1 MNKAIAT
8 VYCFF
13 FLVVTLNAQ
22 PPKGIHWSKEGNN
35 YYESSENGIKQVILP
50 SFNEITIATKAQL
63 TPAGKSAPLK
73 IRNFFLSDDGKKI
86 LIFTNSKKVWRYDT
100 RGDYWVLN
108 TSNNSLKQLG
118 SSLPASSL
126 MFAKLSPDGSKAAYV
141 SGHNIYQ
148 EDLNT
153 GTMKALTTDGS
164 DRLINGTFDWVY
176 EEEFDCRDG
185 FKWSP
190 DSKQIAYWKLD
201 ATRIRNFLM
210 INNTDSIYSFTI
222 PVEYPKAGER
232 PSPCYIYT
240 VEVETGRTVKMNIPG
255 EADNNYIPRMEWAA
269 NSSELVI
276 QQLNRKQNE
285 SHVMY
290 CNATTG
296 STQNIYNEANDTWID
311 IKARWASDP
320 TGWEWIKKGACF
332 LWVSEKDGWRH
343 IYEITRDGKKESL
356 ITKGNYD
363 VITIKGWDEESGYIY
378 FMASPDKAT
387 QSYLYR
393 VKMDGKTAAERMS
406 PANESGTH
414 EYDLSTNGL
423 YAQHEWSNLNTPPA
437 TNWVSLPNH
446 AIIKT
451 EKEGPNYPVD
461 PAKLFQIT
469 TAEGVTMD
477 GYMILPTDFDS
488 TKKYPVV
495 FYVYTEP
502 AAATVSDQY
511 GAAGNFLYNGDMA
524 GDGYI
529 QISLDGRGT
538 PAPKGAAWRKSIY
551 KNLGIINVKDQAM
564 AAKEILKWNYIDNE
578 RVAVW
583 GWSGGGST
591 TLHLLFQYPDIY
603 KTGIAVAALA
613 NLNTYD
619 NIYEE
624 RYMGLP
630 QENKVE
636 YEAGSSMT
644 HAKNLQGHLL
654 YIHGTGDDNVHY
666 QNAEMLLNELI
677 KYNKVFHF
685 MAYPNRSHGISEG
698 KGTFTHLS
706 NLYTT
711 FLKQWCPPGG
721 R

>member
-1 MNKAIAT
+1 MYKAFST
-8 VYCFF
+8 VFCLFF
-13 FLVVTLNAQ
+13 FIVILQAQ
-22 PPKGIHWSKEGNN
+22 PPKGIHWNVDGNS
-35 YYESSENGIKQVILP
+35 YYESSENGIIQVNLP
-50 SFNEITIATKAQL
+50 SFNETVIATKTQL
-63 TPAGKSAPLK
+63 TPEGKSSPLK
-73 IRNFFLSDDGKKI
+73 IRNFFLSNDGKKM
-86 LIFTNSKKVWRYDT
+86 LIYTNSKKVWRYDT

-108 TSNNSLKQLG
+108 TTTNALKQLG
-118 SSLPASSL
+118 TSLPASSL
-126 MFAKLSPDGSKAAYV
+126 MFAKLSPDGSKVAYV
-141 SGHNIYQ
+141 SGHNIYM

-153 GTMKALTTDGS
+153 GSMKALTTDGT

-185 FKWSP
+185 FRWSP
-190 DSKQIAYWKLD
+190 DSKKIAYWKLD
-201 ATRIRNFLM
+201 ATKIRNFIM
-210 INNTDSIYSFTI
+210 INNTDSIYSYTI
-222 PVEYPKAGER
+222 PVEYPKTGER

-240 VEVETGRTVKMNIPG
+240 VEVETGRTNQMNIPG

-269 NSSELVI
+269 NSTDLVI

-285 SHVMY
+285 SRVMY
-290 CNATTG
+290 CNIATG
-296 STQNIYNEANDTWID
+296 ATQNIYTETNDTWID
-311 IKARWASDP
+311 IKSRWAADP
-320 TGWEWIKKGACF
+320 TGWEWIKNGECF

-343 IYEITRDGKKESL
+343 IYEVTRDGKKETL

-363 VITIKGWDEESGYIY
+363 VITIKGWDEKSGYIY
-378 FMASPDKAT
+378 FMASPDNAT

-393 VKMDGKTAAERMS
+393 VKMDGKTNAERMS
-406 PANESGTH
+406 PASESGTH
-414 EYDLSTNGL
+414 EYDLSTNGM
-423 YAQHEWSNLNTPPA
+423 YAQHEWSNLSTPPA
-437 TNWVSLPNH
+437 ANWVSLPTHN
-446 AIIKT
+446 IIKT
-451 EKEGPNYPVD
+451 EKEGPAYPAD
-461 PAKLFQIT
+461 AAQLFQIT
-469 TAEGVTMD
+469 TAEGVVMD
-477 GYMILPTDFDS
+477 GYMILPTNFDS

-511 GAAGNFLYNGDMA
+511 GAAGNFLYSGDMA

-538 PAPKGAAWRKSIY
+538 PAPKGTAWRKSIY

-564 AAKEILKWNYIDNE
+564 AAKEILKWKFVDHD

-591 TLHLLFQYPDIY
+591 TLHLLFQYPEIY
-603 KTGIAVAALA
+603 KTGIAIAALA

-630 QENKVE
+630 QENKAA

-666 QNAEMLLNELI
+666 QNAEMLINELI
-677 KYNKVFHF
+677 KHNKVFDF

-698 KGTFTHLS
+698 KGTFAHLS